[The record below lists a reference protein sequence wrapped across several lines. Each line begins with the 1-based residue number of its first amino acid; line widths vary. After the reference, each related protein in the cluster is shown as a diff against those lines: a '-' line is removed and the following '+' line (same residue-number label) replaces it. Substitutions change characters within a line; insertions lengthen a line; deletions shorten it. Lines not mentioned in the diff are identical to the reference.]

1 MELQKKEQKEEE
13 LVLIEGTIKAGN
25 FYFDKRGEK
34 IVKVIGSE
42 IIRDNP
48 EHPYRLIEYQE
59 VIGINP
65 IALCSRSSKSS
76 LHDFNY
82 YYNPFPIE
90 NIEELYLSAEDVMKN
105 GLPEY
110 KEGPDV
116 EMSTEIVAVK
126 SKENLQAMIDSIE
139 DIRMKRGQLKL
150 MINFQLEQIK
160 NKFDIVRREL
170 EEQVSIMNT
179 QVDKIKKVIT
189 IIELYV
195 GISEELVQIQSGK
208 ASESSI
214 PLSLRQQIL
223 FMDEEVGILEDQ
235 GIDHR
240 NIEEFD
246 KWLLT
251 DDHYKQII
259 PEEKCIVVLK
269 PRRYF
274 KVDYNGDAIKDPQD
288 MLTYFLIR
296 NGENFYRIYTAN
308 LHVPQRLFPKRKE
321 FQELIEKMNPD
332 LSTYSKW
339 DQEKVEDF
347 TYMYQR
353 MVFFIQGLIDRTEV
367 FRPMETKINLMDVEG
382 SSSMVNLI
390 YDDELCLPPNQLT
403 FREWQSKINKDIEIG
418 SRIIYARGVGYADSR
433 WNSKKR
439 FLRDYDKYCTP
450 QYPQDGIYQVVEA
463 VKNIPEW
470 VEGGTS
476 NSHTEYRKEKHICI
490 RYNPGGMVYS
500 WTYCKQRKNDLSF
513 LIYPDNDVEILNYD
527 QIEISDVEFYL
538 TTRLGRS
545 EYLSYLPLLKTI
557 RKHLLEE
564 QEQEDHFCLMLI
576 GEIEKRGLKCK
587 KGILVEDV
595 IMDLI
600 DWWKFKNKWK
610 RPINKDDEL
619 AMRMIERRL
628 FSETGKKKYFK

>member
-1 MELQKKEQKEEE
+1 MELQKRTKEEIA
-13 LVLIEGTIKAGN
+13 LIEETVKASN
-25 FYFDKRGEK
+25 FFFDKRGEK

-42 IIRDNP
+42 IVRDNP

-59 VIGINP
+59 VVGINP
-65 IALCSRSSKSS
+65 IVLCSRSSKSS

-82 YYNPFPIE
+82 YYNTTPIE
-90 NIEELYLSAEDVMKN
+90 NIEELYLSAEDAMKN

-139 DIRMKRGQLKL
+139 DIRMKRSQLKL

-170 EEQVSIMNT
+170 EGQVSLMNA

-208 ASESSI
+208 ASESSV

-269 PRRYF
+269 PRRHF
-274 KVDYNGDAIKDPQD
+274 KVDYKGDSIKDPQD

-418 SRIIYARGVGYADSR
+418 SRVVYARGVRYADSR

-439 FLRDYDKYCTP
+439 FLREYDKYCTP
-450 QYPQDGIYQVVEA
+450 QYPNDGIYQVVEA
-463 VKNIPEW
+463 VQNLPEW
-470 VEGGTS
+470 VDGGTS
-476 NSHTEYRKEKHICI
+476 NSHREYRKEKHMCI

-500 WTYCKQRKNDLSF
+500 WTYCEQRKNNLSF
-513 LIYPDNDVEILNYD
+513 LIYPNNDVEILNYD
-527 QIEISDVEFYL
+527 QIEVSDVEFYL

-587 KGILVEDV
+587 KGMFVEDV
-595 IMDLI
+595 IMNLI